1 MASSSYWVTL
11 DIQVDFGDIQPSVLE
26 IVKRLRPSWGENNVV
41 IEVITVL
48 ILNTITNKFSTV
60 MSS

>member
-11 DIQVDFGDIQPSVLE
+11 DIQVDFDDIQPSVLE